1 MTYRAWTLKQFD
13 RAALKD
19 LTAAIAEQNTEEL
32 EMNAMDDEPWSEQ
45 KYAATLAAQQKEVG
59 LLAGILAARGITD
72 PTEALTLL
80 AGEEELSD
88 PMLLTDMDKACA
100 RILEAIDKEQTI
112 VVYGDY
118 DVDGVTATAL
128 LYQHLKGMGASVKC
142 MLPSREGDGYGLSK
156 NAIQSIH
163 DKGCQLIVTVD
174 NGISAL
180 EEAEF
185 AVSLGVD
192 LIVTDHH
199 LPHDALPKA
208 VAVVDPRRADDHSPF
223 KGLCGA
229 GVAFKLCAALDGC
242 PPEEMLDYC
251 GDLAAVGTVADV
263 MPLTGENRT
272 LVKAGLKSLQQTDRP
287 GISALLEEV
296 GLEGKPITAENVSY
310 AIAPR
315 INAAG
320 RMDNAVTALQLVLC
334 EDEERAEELAH
345 KLNEINVARQETEQ
359 EIVKAAQEQL
369 DAEPAIL
376 EDRVILI
383 WGRDWHPGVIGIVAS
398 RLVEKTG
405 RPVIVVSVDEHGEG
419 KGSGRSVQGFNL
431 HECIASCEDILL
443 RFGGHA
449 MAAGLSVREENL
461 PELRRRLNEWA
472 ARECAVLFTPPLECD
487 LSIHLDR
494 ITVESVR
501 RLEQLAPYGAENP
514 TPVFV
519 LEKAVIDGIF
529 SVSEGKHCRLRLRQG
544 NASIYAV
551 WFGMP
556 PEQLPYTM
564 GDVVDAAVNLSVYES
579 LRGAQLS
586 GRILELHPAGFG
598 NAAAEQTA
606 LVQALR
612 RGTPLSAEQK
622 ARIAPERSDIITV
635 YRELQ
640 ARRWHA
646 EDLQPLFAKLG
657 EENTGKIL
665 VAITA
670 LEQVGLIAVRER
682 GGAKFWELVPAEGK
696 KNLADA
702 PILKC
707 LEER

>member
-185 AVSLGVD
+185 AASLGVD

-431 HECIASCEDILL
+431 HQCIASCEDILL

-682 GGAKFWELVPAEGK
+682 SGAKFWELVPAEGK